1 MKLAEAQPGKQG
13 EVEDFKVEFT
23 PEDMNV
29 TIKEVIKG
37 TKKAWI
43 TWAVL
48 TALTVPAYAASA
60 DGAADGSA
68 VTMKDVVVT
77 ATRTE
82 ADVKMVPNTVEVITA
97 DDIEKLGATDV
108 YSALR
113 LADNVQIMNTST
125 GFGHRISMRGM
136 SSDSTLILINGQRT
150 AIEDTETT
158 QNLLALDR
166 INVHNIE
173 RIEIIRGAAS
183 AQYGSDALAGVIL
196 LLSSSISSRLII
208 HFIAPCFYYPYFSS
222 SKIEYPTVPSGIRI
236 SKLSAIVAPITANVS
251 VSGILPPS
259 FISFEYASNG
269 TYSRV

>member
-1 MKLAEAQPGKQG
+1 MIFNIISPQAKERG
-13 EVEDFKVEFT
+13 FT
-23 PEDMNV
+23 YMAYH
-29 TIKEVIKG
+29 KIKG

-48 TALTVPAYAASA
+48 TALTVPAY
-60 DGAADGSA
+60 GAADGSA
-68 VTMKDVVVT
+68 VTTKDVVVT

-183 AQYGSDALAGVIL
+183 AQYGSDALAGVIN
-196 LLSSSISSRLII
+196 II
-208 HFIAPCFYYPYFSS
+208 TKKSTGKPSVTVGATTGTTNMSNYYHIDLGRQGKFSS
-222 SKIEYPTVPSGIRI
+222 TFDMKIGRAHV
-236 SKLSAIVAPITANVS
+236 
-251 VSGILPPS
+251 
-259 FISFEYASNG
+259 
-269 TYSRV
+269 

>member
-1 MKLAEAQPGKQG
+1 MIFNIISPQAKERG
-13 EVEDFKVEFT
+13 FT
-23 PEDMNV
+23 YMAYH
-29 TIKEVIKG
+29 KIKG

-68 VTMKDVVVT
+68 VTTKDVVVT

-183 AQYGSDALAGVIL
+183 AQYGSDALAGVINIITDCDRRGRRTCPTITTSTWAGRASSAA
-196 LLSSSISSRLII
+196 LSI
-208 HFIAPCFYYPYFSS
+208 
-222 SKIEYPTVPSGIRI
+222 
-236 SKLSAIVAPITANVS
+236 
-251 VSGILPPS
+251 
-259 FISFEYASNG
+259 
-269 TYSRV
+269 